1 FQERQQREQ
10 AYLEALERLAAGHQ
24 QRGELAEAERYLRQV
39 VALEPTRE
47 SAQQALMTVLAAT
60 GNYATAIQVY
70 RDLRLLLHGALN
82 IEPASQT
89 TALFQQIR
97 SEARGRASRPAGVL
111 LADVPRQLPPLNSPE
126 AHRPA

>member
-1 FQERQQREQ
+1 
-10 AYLEALERLAAGHQ
+10 
-24 QRGELAEAERYLRQV
+24 
-39 VALEPTRE
+39 
-47 SAQQALMTVLAAT
+47 AT

-111 LADVPRQLPPLNSPE
+111 LAGLPRELPPLNDLE
-126 AHRPA
+126 GHRHNLPVQPTPLIGREEELAAARALLECEEVRLLTLTGPGG